1 LEIVGTY
8 AFCALQKALA
18 NEMRTSE
25 KRRAALTAREREIM
39 RWVAAGKTD
48 DEIGEILT
56 ISHETVT
63 THVENAK
70 VKLNATR
77 RTYAVVQALRFG
89 EITL

>member
-1 LEIVGTY
+1 MTAMTTRIILPPTEILP
-8 AFCALQKALA
+8 AIFRLL
-18 NEMRTSE
+18 NR
-25 KRRAALTAREREIM
+25 M

-56 ISHETVT
+56 IGRETVT

-89 EITL
+89 EIHL

>member
-1 LEIVGTY
+1 
-8 AFCALQKALA
+8 
-18 NEMRTSE
+18 
-25 KRRAALTAREREIM
+25 M

-56 ISHETVT
+56 ISRETVT

-70 VKLNATR
+70 IKLNATR

-89 EITL
+89 EISL